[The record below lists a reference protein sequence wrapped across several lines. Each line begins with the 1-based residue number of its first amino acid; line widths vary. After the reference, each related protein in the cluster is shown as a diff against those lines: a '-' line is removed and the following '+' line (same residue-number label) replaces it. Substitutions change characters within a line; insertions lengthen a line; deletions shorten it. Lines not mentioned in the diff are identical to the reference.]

1 MNQDPEK
8 NRNNQAY
15 QKNRK
20 LISKLLNFSFS
31 GIPDKF
37 NEFRFQVV
45 RIGKP

>member
-1 MNQDPEK
+1 MNQDPKK
-8 NRNNQAY
+8 NGNNQAY

-20 LISKLLNFSFS
+20 LISELLNFSFS

-45 RIGKP
+45 LVRKP